1 MPDEPNP
8 IYNGRTCA
16 YCDAEEVQAQCR
28 TCYTGLCRHA
38 KLRHRTWDFRATP
51 NNDFVGAAF
60 SNDVSFSAV
69 HGCCDVLT
77 STQCQF
83 PYPYFPIY
91 PCPTRVV
98 RSSFYKRRY
107 YARKFFSVF
116 EYWRFC
122 TNGQPGGCVRIGP
135 VDTCTLAIQSA
146 KACVLGWV
154 LVTEINRVRLFVTRT
169 KPRYNCEPDRCQFRL
184 ALVIDG
190 NIGLSW
196 ATQVTE
202 GRNSTVESSQ
212 LVCGEMPFIGCAGES
227 YNWPVQNPPELNV
240 AAVPV
245 TLHPWRQVWRRTV
258 DALDFPMTFNA
269 GNSVSSICGPKCA
282 SAISAISPT
291 FGDPPPFVCDY
302 PFVDCVNCYASRNL
316 EGFCTTAGTC
326 ETCPPVTSPPSAAY
340 PFRNEFGG
348 QRQSLISSGD
358 TGEQTG
364 PLPDITFPTEWT
376 VELW

>member
-16 YCDAEEVQAQCR
+16 YCDAEDVQAKCR

-60 SNDVSFSAV
+60 SNDISFSAV

-83 PYPYFPIY
+83 PYPYFDIY
-91 PCPTRVV
+91 PCPTRVT
-98 RSSFYKRRY
+98 RSSFYKRRLY
-107 YARKFFSVF
+107 ERAYSSVF

-122 TNGQPGGCVRIGP
+122 TNPSTGGCVRIGP
-135 VDTCTLAIQSA
+135 VDLCSASIQYA

-154 LVTEINRVRLFVTRT
+154 LVTEINQVRLFVTRT
-169 KPRYNCEPDRCQFRL
+169 KPRYNCTPDRCQFRV
-184 ALVIDG
+184 ALVIYG
-190 NIGLSW
+190 QIGLSW

-202 GRNSTVESSQ
+202 GSNTIINSSQ
-212 LVCGEMPFIGCAGES
+212 LVCGESPFIRCEGGQ
-227 YNWPVQNPPELNV
+227 YNWPVASPPVFDV

-269 GNSVSSICGPKCA
+269 GNSVSATCGPKCA
-282 SAISAISPT
+282 AAIGATSPT
-291 FGDPPPFVCDY
+291 FGDPPPFVCDTY
-302 PFVDCVNCYASRNL
+302 FDDCINCYADSVS
-316 EGFCTTAGTC
+316 EGFCTTPGTC
-326 ETCPPVTSPPSAAY
+326 ETCPSAAY
-340 PFRNEFGG
+340 PFRNDFGG
-348 QRQSLISSGD
+348 QRQSLIKSDDS
-358 TGEQTG
+358 GEQTG
-364 PLPDITFPTEWT
+364 PLPDTTYPTEWT